1 MYKKAGGN
9 KMRYYAQY
17 DESGKLIAIGTGP
30 GGTEITQAEYNSLL
44 TEIREKTALV
54 NKLYSGEITIDAVP
68 VDWQEEIQRRVDER
82 IAADGTAEEQDIP
95 AEEALDIL
103 LGGAT

>member
-1 MYKKAGGN
+1 
-9 KMRYYAQY
+9 MRYYAQY
-17 DESGKLIAIGTGP
+17 SEDSKLLAIGIGS
-30 GGTEITQAEYNSLL
+30 GGTEITEAEYNALL
-44 TEIREKTALV
+44 AEIREKAELV
-54 NKLYSGEITIDAVP
+54 DKLYNGEITIDAVP

-82 IAADGTAEEQDIP
+82 IAAEGTAEEQDIP